1 MRKAL
6 KVRLYPTGNQKRL
19 LAQQFGC
26 ARFWWNKAL
35 GLQYEHR
42 SSNGRWLKRTE
53 LNAMLPGL
61 KKELPWLSD
70 CYSQV
75 LQATTKHLE
84 QAMKNWFEGR
94 AKKPRFKAKKNKQS
108 ISFPQNVK
116 VIDNCLKV
124 PKIGLIKTKF
134 TKAIEGTIKTVTV
147 SITPSGK
154 YYAAIGL
161 DLGDNKPEQ
170 STQRTCPHVG
180 SITGIDL
187 GLKDYV
193 TCHNGTDTFS
203 VKHPQWLKKH
213 ERNLRYQQKQLS
225 RRKKGSNR
233 RAKARQLVALVHERL
248 SNARQDFLHKLSR
261 KLTDENQVV
270 VVENLNI
277 KGMVK
282 NRRLSKAIAQSGWGM
297 FLNFLSYKLEHKGG
311 VLVEIDRFFPSSKMC
326 SNCGHV
332 HKELELKDREWTCIQ
347 CSTHHL
353 RDENAS
359 RNIRTEG
366 MKILGR
372 AETPN
377 SVRLVPRT
385 PEGLGHSLRGDN
397 VRLEACLEQLS
408 VKRVPTESLS

>member
-1 MRKAL
+1 MRKAM
-6 KVRLYPTGNQKRL
+6 KVRLYPSSEQKQL
-19 LAQQFGC
+19 LAKQFGC
-26 ARFWWNKAL
+26 SRFWWNKAL

-42 SSNGRWLKRTE
+42 STEGRWLKRTE

-116 VIDNCLKV
+116 IVENCLKI
-124 PKIGLIKTKF
+124 PKIGFVEAKF
-134 TKAIEGTIKTVTV
+134 TQPIKGKIKTVTISV
-147 SITPSGK
+147 TPSGK

-161 DLGDNKPEQ
+161 DMGDVEIPTSANGK
-170 STQRTCPHVG
+170 
-180 SITGIDL
+180 ITGIDL

-193 TCHNGTDTFS
+193 TCHTGTETYS
-203 VKHPQWLKKH
+203 LKHPKWLKRH

-225 RRKKGSNR
+225 RRQKGSNR
-233 RAKARQLVALVHERL
+233 RNKARSKVALVHECL

-261 KLTDENQVV
+261 KITDENQVV

-282 NRRLSKAIAQSGWGM
+282 NRKLSKAIAQSGWGM
-297 FLNFLSYKLEHKGG
+297 FLNFLDYKLKTQRRCFSG
-311 VLVEIDRFFPSSKMC
+311 DRSIFPF
-326 SNCGHV
+326 
-332 HKELELKDREWTCIQ
+332 
-347 CSTHHL
+347 
-353 RDENAS
+353 
-359 RNIRTEG
+359 
-366 MKILGR
+366 
-372 AETPN
+372 
-377 SVRLVPRT
+377 
-385 PEGLGHSLRGDN
+385 
-397 VRLEACLEQLS
+397 
-408 VKRVPTESLS
+408 

>member
-1 MRKAL
+1 M
-6 KVRLYPTGNQKRL
+6 KVRLYPTDNQKQL

-35 GLQYEHR
+35 DLQYKHR
-42 SSNGRWLKRTE
+42 SEQGRWLKRTE

-61 KKELPWLSD
+61 KQELPWLSD

-116 VIDNCLKV
+116 VVGNYLKV
-124 PKIGLIKTKF
+124 PKIGLVEARLTKH
-134 TKAIEGTIKTVTV
+134 IEGEIKTVTV
-147 SITPSGK
+147 SVTPSGK

-161 DLGDNKPEQ
+161 DLGDVEAIP
-170 STQRTCPHVG
+170 STDGVV
-180 SITGIDL
+180 TGIDL

-193 TCHNGTDTFS
+193 TCHNGTDTDS
-203 VKHPQWLKKH
+203 VKHPKWLKKH
-213 ERNLRYQQKQLS
+213 ERNLRYQQKKLS
-225 RRKKGSNR
+225 RRKKNSKR
-233 RAKARQLVALVHERL
+233 REKARRLVAKVHERL

-261 KLTDENQVV
+261 KITDESQVV

-282 NRRLSKAIAQSGWGM
+282 NRRLSKAIVQSGWGM
-297 FLNFLSYKLEHKGG
+297 FLNFLDYKLKHKGG

-326 SNCGHV
+326 SNCGHI
-332 HKELELKDREWTCIQ
+332 HQELELKDREWICSN

-359 RNIRTEG
+359 RNIRLEG
-366 MKILGR
+366 INKLDGAYKHLRKPQMT
-372 AETPN
+372 A
-377 SVRLVPRT
+377 PR
-385 PEGLGHSLRGDN
+385 LGHSLRGDDL
-397 VRLEACLEQLS
+397 RLGTCSKQLS
-408 VKRVPTESLS
+408 VKRVPSYEQLVLF

>member
-1 MRKAL
+1 MRKAA
-6 KVRLYPTGNQKRL
+6 KVRLYPNQDQKQL

-26 ARFWWNKAL
+26 SRFWWNKAL

-42 SSNGRWLKRTE
+42 SEQGRWLKRTE

-116 VIDNCLKV
+116 VQNSSLKI
-124 PKIGLIKTKF
+124 PKIGLVKAKF
-134 TKAIEGTIKTVTV
+134 TKAMQGQIKTVTISV
-147 SITPSGK
+147 APSGK

-161 DLGDNKPEQ
+161 DLGDVEVKQ
-170 STQRTCPHVG
+170 STDGIV
-180 SITGIDL
+180 TGIDL

-193 TCHNGTDTFS
+193 TCHDATETYS
-203 VKHPQWLKKH
+203 VRHPKWLKKH
-213 ERNLRYQQKQLS
+213 KRNLRYQQKKLS

-233 RAKARQLVALVHERL
+233 RNKARKLLARIHERL
-248 SNARQDFLHKLSR
+248 SNARQDFLHKLSH
-261 KLTDENQVV
+261 KITDDSQVV
-270 VVENLNI
+270 VVESLNI

-282 NRRLSKAIAQSGWGM
+282 NRKLSKAISQSGWGM
-297 FLNFLSYKLEHKGG
+297 FLNFLSYKLEQKGG

-326 SNCGHV
+326 SNCGYI
-332 HKELELKDREWTCIQ
+332 HKELQLKDRDWTCKK
-347 CSTHHL
+347 CSAHHL

-366 MKILGR
+366 MRII
-372 AETPN
+372 
-377 SVRLVPRT
+377 
-385 PEGLGHSLRGDN
+385 GLGHSPRGDD
-397 VRLEACLEQLS
+397 VRLETCPKQSS
-408 VKRVPTESLS
+408 VKRVPSFEQLALF

>member
-1 MRKAL
+1 MS
-6 KVRLYPTGNQKRL
+6 
-19 LAQQFGC
+19 QQFGC
-26 ARFWWNKAL
+26 SGFWWNKAL

-42 SSNGRWLKRTE
+42 SEHGRWLKRTE

-94 AKKPRFKAKKNKQS
+94 ARKPRFKAKKNKQS

-116 VIDNCLKV
+116 VVGNYLKV
-124 PKIGLIKTKF
+124 PKIGLVEAKVTQPV
-134 TKAIEGTIKTVTV
+134 EGIIKTVTISV
-147 SITPSGK
+147 MPSGK

-161 DLGDNKPEQ
+161 DLGELE
-170 STQRTCPHVG
+170 TQNTTDG
-180 SITGIDL
+180 IITGIDL

-193 TCHNGTDTFS
+193 TCHNGTDTYS
-203 VKHPQWLKKH
+203 VKHPKWLKKH
-213 ERNLRYQQKQLS
+213 ERNLRYQQKKLS

-233 RAKARQLVALVHERL
+233 RNKARHLVARVHEHL

-261 KLTDENQVV
+261 TITDDSQVV

-277 KGMVK
+277 RGMVK
-282 NRRLSKAIAQSGWGM
+282 NRKLSKAIAQSGWGM
-297 FLNFLSYKLEHKGG
+297 FLNFLSYKLERKGG

-326 SNCGHV
+326 SNCGHI
-332 HKELELKDREWTCIQ
+332 HKELKLKDREWICSQ
-347 CSTHHL
+347 CSTGHK
-353 RDENAS
+353 RDDNAS

-366 MKILGR
+366 LKL
-372 AETPN
+372 
-377 SVRLVPRT
+377 L
-385 PEGLGHSLRGDN
+385 GLGHSPRGDD
-397 VRLEACLEQLS
+397 VRLGTCSGQLS
-408 VKRVPTESLS
+408 VKRVRSYEQLALF

>member
-1 MRKAL
+1 MRKAA
-6 KVRLYPTGNQKRL
+6 KVRLYPTPIQKQL

-26 ARFWWNKAL
+26 SRFWWNKAL

-42 SSNGRWLKRTE
+42 SSEKRWLKRTE

-116 VIDNCLKV
+116 IVDDCLKI
-124 PKIGLIKTKF
+124 PKIGLVEAKF
-134 TKAIEGTIKTVTV
+134 TQSIEGKIKTVTV
-147 SITPSGK
+147 SVTPSGK

-161 DLGDNKPEQ
+161 DMGNVEAPI
-170 STQRTCPHVG
+170 STEGKV
-180 SITGIDL
+180 TGIDL

-193 TCHNGTDTFS
+193 TCHNGTETYS
-203 VKHPQWLKKH
+203 VGHPKWLKRQG
-213 ERNLRYQQKQLS
+213 RNLRCQQKQLS
-225 RRKKGSNR
+225 RRQKGSNR
-233 RAKARQLVALVHERL
+233 RNKARKLVARVHEKL

-261 KLTDENQVV
+261 KITDESQVV

-282 NRRLSKAIAQSGWGM
+282 NRKLSKAIAQSGWGM
-297 FLNFLSYKLEHKGG
+297 FLNFLDYKLKHKGG
-311 VLVEIDRFFPSSKMC
+311 VLVEIDRFFPSSKLC
-326 SNCGHV
+326 SNCGH
-332 HKELELKDREWTCIQ
+332 KYEELQLQEREWTCEA
-347 CSTHHL
+347 CNTRL
-353 RDENAS
+353 KRDENAAK
-359 RNIRTEG
+359 NIRAEG
-366 MKILGR
+366 IRIL
-372 AETPN
+372 
-377 SVRLVPRT
+377 
-385 PEGLGHSLRGDN
+385 GLGHSPHGDG
-397 VRLEACLEQLS
+397 VRLQTCSEATVCEVSTTS
-408 VKRVPTESLS
+408 VA